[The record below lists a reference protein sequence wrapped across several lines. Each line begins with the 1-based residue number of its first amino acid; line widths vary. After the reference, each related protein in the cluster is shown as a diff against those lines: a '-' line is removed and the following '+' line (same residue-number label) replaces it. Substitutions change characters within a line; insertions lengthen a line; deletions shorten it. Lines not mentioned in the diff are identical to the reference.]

1 MKSKTERIV
10 IIGSG
15 SVATT
20 LGLAL
25 YESGH
30 EILEVYSRQLAHAKA
45 LGEKVHAKRIISDLS
60 KINIYASLYI
70 IAVSDDA
77 ISEVVEGMPTLDG
90 IVVHTSGTSN
100 STLLKTKF
108 QNWGIFYPLQS
119 FTAGRKLDYNKIPI
133 LITTDSKNISDFL
146 TEIASSIGSS
156 VFQLEDNSRIHVHI
170 AAVMIN
176 NFTNHLLALASEYM
190 KSHDLPSHLFHT
202 LLLETVHKAIDLGA
216 INSQTGP
223 AKRRDM
229 NTIHEHLELIQQQ
242 DIPAVL
248 GLYKMFTKSI
258 MEHHS
263 STSL

>member
-1 MKSKTERIV
+1 MQSKTERIV

-15 SVATT
+15 SVAST
-20 LGLAL
+20 LGSAL

-30 EILEVYSRQLAHAKA
+30 EILEVYSCQLEHAKV
-45 LGEKVHAKRIISDLS
+45 LGEKVHTKRIISDIS
-60 KINIYASLYI
+60 KINQYASLYI

-77 ISEVVEGMPTLDG
+77 ISEIIDKMPKIDG

-100 STLLKTKF
+100 STLLKSKF
-108 QNWGIFYPLQS
+108 KNWGIFYPLQS
-119 FTAGRKLDYNKIPI
+119 FTPGRKLDYNKIPI
-133 LITTDSKNISDFL
+133 LITTESKKISDFL
-146 TEIASSIGSS
+146 TEIASSIGSL
-156 VFQLEDNSRIHVHI
+156 VFHLEDKSRIHIHI
-170 AAVMIN
+170 SAVIIN
-176 NFTNHLLALASEYM
+176 NFTNHLLVLADEYM
-190 KSHDLPSHLFHT
+190 KNHDLPSPLFHS

-229 NTIHEHLELIQQQ
+229 NTIHQHLETIQQQ

-248 GLYKMFTKSI
+248 GLYKTFTKSI

-263 STSL
+263 SVS